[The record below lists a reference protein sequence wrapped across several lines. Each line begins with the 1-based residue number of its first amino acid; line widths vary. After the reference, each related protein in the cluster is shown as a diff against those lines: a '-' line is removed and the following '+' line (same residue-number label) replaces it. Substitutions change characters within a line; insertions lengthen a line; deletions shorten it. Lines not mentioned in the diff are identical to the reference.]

1 MPVRLASQITLL
13 KEDALTTCGALS
25 LAEDALSRL
34 GQPSLA
40 AELGRAFQLL
50 EDRLLVPQAP
60 DASGS

>member
-1 MPVRLASQITLL
+1 VPVGLASPVTLL
-13 KEDALTTCGALS
+13 KEDALATCCVLS

-50 EDRLLVPQAP
+50 EGRLLVPQAS